1 MPRKGSFKQ
10 YMHKSSKCHNIL
22 SVEVEHPNALKVK
35 DGIIEPRNG
44 TA

>member
-1 MPRKGSFKQ
+1 
-10 YMHKSSKCHNIL
+10 MHKSECDNI
-22 SVEVEHPNALKVK
+22 SRVEVEHPNALKVK